1 MKAEDVSDVHLDETA
16 NFKNIE
22 KRTGEFEFQFDPIDE
37 LGLMVDK
44 NDPEDKKELQMIL
57 FGILD
62 YPSEKLAEFHS
73 EAMRLGNFDLQDNS
87 KKTHEKAQLK
97 TMSKVKL
104 L

>member
-1 MKAEDVSDVHLDETA
+1 MKADDVSNVQLDETA

-37 LGLMVDK
+37 LGLMVEKD
-44 NDPEDKKELQMIL
+44 DHEDKKELQMIL
-57 FGILD
+57 FGIMD

-87 KKTHEKAQLK
+87 KKTHEKTQLK
-97 TMSKVKL
+97 TMSRVKL

>member
-1 MKAEDVSDVHLDETA
+1 MKAEDVSEVNLDDSA
-16 NFKNIE
+16 KLKNLT
-22 KRTGEFEFQFDPIDE
+22 RRPGDFEFQFDPIDE
-37 LGLMVDK
+37 LGLMLDN

-57 FGILD
+57 FGIMD

-87 KKTHEKAQLK
+87 KKSHEKTQLK
-97 TMSKVKL
+97 AISKVKL